1 MNHDSN
7 NPNTA
12 GITIGLP
19 NSSNKGFDIKAG
31 IIESNPN
38 APYNVNIPNNNLKL
52 YDSKDRY
59 SHIPSVK
66 TIVCYINCDGFIS
79 NPTNNNTKQS
89 TIDSNSIFS
98 NAESTNKPFNYKDS
112 NIAAKK
118 IINKDNTS
126 TLTIESKTNLLKYQ
140 GNIADTLMSGISGIF
155 ASMI

>member
-59 SHIPSVK
+59 SRIPSVK
-66 TIVCYINCDGFIS
+66 AHSVL
-79 NPTNNNTKQS
+79 
-89 TIDSNSIFS
+89 
-98 NAESTNKPFNYKDS
+98 YKLRWLY
-112 NIAAKK
+112 K
-118 IINKDNTS
+118 
-126 TLTIESKTNLLKYQ
+126 
-140 GNIADTLMSGISGIF
+140 
-155 ASMI
+155 